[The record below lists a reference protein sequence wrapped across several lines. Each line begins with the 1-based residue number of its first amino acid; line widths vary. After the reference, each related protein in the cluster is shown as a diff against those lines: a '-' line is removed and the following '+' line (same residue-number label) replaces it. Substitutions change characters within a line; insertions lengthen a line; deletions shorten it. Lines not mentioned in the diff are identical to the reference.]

1 MEISRTKII
10 ATVGP
15 SCSTLKIVQSL
26 VDQGV
31 NCFRVNLSHGTAE
44 DKQSYFDL
52 IKSTHLPSGG
62 RPAILGD
69 LAGPK
74 IRVSGLESDYELKEG
89 DVVTISNEKMGKNV
103 IPVSKGVKFQKV
115 DAGAQILINDGRI
128 ALEVVK
134 YISNS
139 TLECQTIIPG
149 TVENRKGVNFPG
161 VALDVP
167 SLTEQDEQDLELA
180 LKNGADWI
188 ALSFVRSPNDYDL
201 VRSRVRDLGFAVP
214 IMAKIEKWEAVQN
227 LDGIIDAFDAVM
239 VARGD
244 LGVELPLER
253 VPLIQKEVIDKARKA
268 GKPVIIATQ
277 ILDSMTDR
285 PIPTRAEVSDI
296 ANAILD
302 GADALMVTGETA
314 MGKFPERVIKVLTRV
329 IEETESSINYQDYYI
344 ARGKKHLNTAQA
356 ISHAACSVA
365 YDQNI
370 KILITMTHSGSTARM
385 VSRYRPAARII
396 AMTPIEEISRQLS
409 IVWGI
414 TPIVINEYNSSG
426 EIQDVANA
434 VLSRQEILKKGEKYV
449 ITGGVPVG
457 VPGTTNYLSVFK
469 LA

>member
-10 ATVGP
+10 STVGP

-62 RPAILGD
+62 HPAILGD

-74 IRVSGLESDYELKEG
+74 IRVSGLETDCELKEG

-115 DAGAQILINDGRI
+115 AAGAQILINDGRI

-134 YISNS
+134 HISNS

-167 SLTEQDEQDLELA
+167 SLTEQDERDLELA

-188 ALSFVRSPNDYDL
+188 ALSFVRSPHDYDL

-314 MGKFPERVIKVLTRV
+314 MGKFPEKVIKVLTRV

-356 ISHAACSVA
+356 ISHASCSVA

-434 VLSRQEILKKGEKYV
+434 VLSREEILKKGEKYV

>member
-10 ATVGP
+10 STVGP

-62 RPAILGD
+62 HPAILGD

-74 IRVSGLESDYELKEG
+74 IRVSGLETDCELKEG

-115 DAGAQILINDGRI
+115 AAGAQILINDGRI

-134 YISNS
+134 HISNS

-188 ALSFVRSPNDYDL
+188 ALSFVRSPHDYDL

-314 MGKFPERVIKVLTRV
+314 MGKFPEKVIKVLTRV

-356 ISHAACSVA
+356 ISHASCSVA

-434 VLSRQEILKKGEKYV
+434 VLSREEILKKGEKYV